1 MTSPVTATSRDAL
14 HDAISNGRAAV
25 VTDAIYRVVQKAHR
39 EGIKDMSMQEI
50 KAALRADGLD
60 VDCSSIS
67 GRVKELIKSKRM
79 VRKWDQKR
87 ACSITGASIG
97 PLSIPPIQD
106 RIGL

>member
-50 KAALRADGLD
+50 KAALRADA
-60 VDCSSIS
+60 ITH
-67 GRVKELIKSKRM
+67 GRFLALTR
-79 VRKWDQKR
+79 
-87 ACSITGASIG
+87 
-97 PLSIPPIQD
+97 PLRPTIDTPPQAEEATT
-106 RIGL
+106 